1 MAKKDTY
8 KPKEVN
14 VTLLLTYLSKENNG
28 KRNI

>member
-14 VTLLLTYLSKENNG
+14 VNLLLTYLSKENNG